1 MQSYDV
7 RVWNVRRR
15 TSKGAPYQLRW
26 TVDGKVFP
34 EPFLTKTL
42 AEARRAKLMT
52 AARSGEAFDT
62 ETGLPI
68 SELRQLN
75 RTSWYTHARD
85 HVAMKWPH
93 AAAKHRASI
102 AESLTIATLSLLP
115 TGKGRPETELLR
127 RALYQ
132 WAFNAGRHDETPPEA
147 EAQTLAWIKKNAP
160 AVVDLDSAKKMR
172 LVLDELAKRQDGKAA
187 APNTVRRRRAVLN
200 NCLRLAV
207 EKELLPSN
215 PLSRVHWELPKA
227 VEELDERS
235 VATPA
240 QAAALLQAVRGQGQ
254 RGEHLTAFFGC
265 MYYAAMRPEEVSVL
279 SVDHCTLP
287 ENGWGRLDL
296 SGARPQVGSGWTD
309 DGMPYEERGLK
320 HRARKTVRRVPIPPV
335 LVQLLRE
342 HIDQFGTGDDGRLF
356 RAVRGG
362 PVRSQEYGVVWKEA
376 RCLALTPAQVTSP
389 LARIPYDLRHA
400 CVSFWLRSGVSLAE
414 TARRAGQSIAV
425 LQRYYAKVLDGEE
438 ERMNELIDQGFADQ
452 ARDERPAP

>member
-1 MQSYDV
+1 MQTYDV
-7 RVWNVRRR
+7 RVWNIRRR
-15 TSKGAPYQLRW
+15 ASKSAPFQLRW
-26 TVDGKVFP
+26 IVDGKVHQ

-42 AEARRAKLMT
+42 ADARRAQLVT
-52 AARSGEAFDT
+52 AAGRGEAFDT
-62 ETGLPI
+62 ETGLPV

-75 RTSWYTHARD
+75 RTSWYEHARG
-85 HVAMKWPH
+85 HVAMKWPQ

-102 AESLTIATLSLLP
+102 AESLSIATMTLCP
-115 TGKGRPETELLR
+115 HGRGRPDDELLR

-132 WAFNAGRHDETPPEA
+132 WAFNAGRHGQDPPED
-147 EAQTLAWIKKNAP
+147 EARALAWVEKNSP
-160 AVVDLDSAKKMR
+160 AMVDLDSASKMR
-172 LVLDELAKRQDGKAA
+172 AVLDGLARRKDGKSA
-187 APNTVRRRRAVLN
+187 APNTIRRRRAVLS

-215 PLSRVHWELPKA
+215 PLHRVHWETPKA

-240 QAAALLQAVRGQGQ
+240 QARLLLDGVRGQGL
-254 RGEHLTAFFGC
+254 RGEHLVAFFGC

-279 SVDHCTLP
+279 SLDQCSLP
-287 ENGWGRLDL
+287 ETGWGRVDL

-320 HRARKTVRRVPIPPV
+320 HRARRTVRRVPIPPA
-335 LVQLLRE
+335 LVVLLRE
-342 HIDQFGTGDDGRLF
+342 HIEQFGAGTDGRLF
-356 RAVRGG
+356 QAVRGG
-362 PVRSQEYGVVWKEA
+362 PIRSQEYGAVWKEA
-376 RCLALTPAQVTSP
+376 RRRALTPAQAASP
-389 LARIPYDLRHA
+389 LAFIPYDLRHA

-452 ARDERPAP
+452 AKGDQSTL

>member
-1 MQSYDV
+1 MQTYDV
-7 RVWNVRRR
+7 RVWNIRRR
-15 TSKGAPYQLRW
+15 TSKSAPFQLRW
-26 TVDGKVFP
+26 TVDGKVHQ

-42 AEARRAKLMT
+42 ADARRAQLVT
-52 AARSGEAFDT
+52 AAGRGEAFDT
-62 ETGLPI
+62 ETGLPV

-75 RTSWYTHARD
+75 RTSWYTHARA
-85 HVAMKWPH
+85 HVAMKWPQ

-102 AESLTIATLSLLP
+102 AESLSIATMALCP
-115 TGKGRPETELLR
+115 NGRGRPDDELLR

-132 WAFNAGRHDETPPEA
+132 WAFNAGRHGQDPPEEETRA
-147 EAQTLAWIKKNAP
+147 LTWVEKNSP
-160 AVVDLDSAKKMR
+160 AMVDLDSASKMR
-172 LVLDELAKRQDGKAA
+172 AVLDDLARRKDGKSA
-187 APNTVRRRRAVLN
+187 APNTIRRRRAVLS

-215 PLSRVHWELPKA
+215 PLHRVHWETPKA

-240 QAAALLQAVRGQGQ
+240 QARTLLEGVRGQGP
-254 RGEHLTAFFGC
+254 RGEHLVAFFGC

-279 SVDHCTLP
+279 SLDQCTLP
-287 ENGWGRLDL
+287 EDGWGRVDL

-309 DGMPYEERGLK
+309 DGKPYEERGLK
-320 HRARKTVRRVPIPPV
+320 HRARRTVRRVPIPPA
-335 LVQLLRE
+335 LVALLRE
-342 HIDQFGTGDDGRLF
+342 HIDRFGADADGRLF
-356 RAVRGG
+356 KAVRGG
-362 PVRSQEYGVVWKEA
+362 PIRSQEYGAVWKEA
-376 RCLALTPAQVTSP
+376 RRRALTPAQAASP
-389 LARIPYDLRHA
+389 LAFIPYDLRHA

-452 ARDERPAP
+452 AKSDQPTS